1 MNVNQLL
8 DLAIVGV
15 SVAAVVVAS
24 VYAKHKIAID
34 KKAAQGDL
42 LAKAEKIV
50 AQSVSPLV
58 YQAEK
63 RGGDGED
70 KLTFVVQGL
79 FLLLDMA
86 HLPHPTMSFVKGM
99 VEKSVLAMRQAQTI
113 ADTVDKPKTTIVGE
127 LKDIKQEGYHG
138 SQIKKLWCRRIKLQY
153 L

>member
-1 MNVNQLL
+1 MNFNQLL
-8 DLAIVGV
+8 DLAIVV
-15 SVAAVVVAS
+15 TSVAAVIVVS

-34 KKAAQGDL
+34 KRAAQGDL

-70 KLTFVVQGL
+70 KLAFVVEGL

-86 HLPHPTMSFVKGM
+86 HLPHPTMSLVKGY
-99 VEKSVLAMRQAQTI
+99 VEKAVTAMKQTQTL
-113 ADTVDKPKTTIVGE
+113 ADTVDKPNKTITASFGQDTKTE
-127 LKDIKQEGYHG
+127 QLK
-138 SQIKKLWCRRIKLQY
+138 
-153 L
+153 

>member
-1 MNVNQLL
+1 MSFSHLL
-8 DLAIVGV
+8 DLMVVAV
-15 SVAAVVVAS
+15 SVAAVIVAS

-34 KKAAQGDL
+34 KKVVQGDL
-42 LAKAEKIV
+42 LAKSEKII

-63 RGGDGED
+63 RGGDGEV
-70 KLTFVVQGL
+70 KLTFVVQSL

-99 VEKSVLAMRQAQTI
+99 VEKSVTAMKQAQSI

-127 LKDIKQEGYHG
+127 LKDV
-138 SQIKKLWCRRIKLQY
+138 KK
-153 L
+153 

>member
-79 FLLLDMA
+79 FVLLDMA

-99 VEKSVLAMRQAQTI
+99 VEKSVTAMKQTQAISDTI
-113 ADTVDKPKTTIVGE
+113 DKPKTTIVGE
-127 LKDIKQEGYHG
+127 LKDVNK
-138 SQIKKLWCRRIKLQY
+138 
-153 L
+153 

>member
-1 MNVNQLL
+1 MNFSHLL
-8 DLAIVGV
+8 DLVLV
-15 SVAAVVVAS
+15 VTSVAAVVVAS
-24 VYAKHKIAID
+24 VYTKHKIAID

-99 VEKSVLAMRQAQTI
+99 IEKSVTAMKQTQVI
-113 ADTVDKPKTTIVGE
+113 SDTIDKSKTTIVGE
-127 LKDIKQEGYHG
+127 LKDV
-138 SQIKKLWCRRIKLQY
+138 KK
-153 L
+153 

>member
-1 MNVNQLL
+1 MSFNHLL
-8 DLAIVGV
+8 DLVL
-15 SVAAVVVAS
+15 VATSVVAVIVVS

-86 HLPHPTMSFVKGM
+86 HLPHPTTSFVKGT
-99 VEKSVLAMRQAQTI
+99 VEKAVLAMKQAQTI

-127 LKDIKQEGYHG
+127 LKDVK
-138 SQIKKLWCRRIKLQY
+138 
-153 L
+153 

>member
-1 MNVNQLL
+1 MSFSHIL
-8 DLAIVGV
+8 DLILVV
-15 SVAAVVVAS
+15 TSVAAVVVVS

-63 RGGDGED
+63 RGGDGEE
-70 KLTFVVQGL
+70 KLTFVVQDL

-99 VEKSVLAMRQAQTI
+99 VEKAVIAMKQAQSI

-127 LKDIKQEGYHG
+127 LKDVK
-138 SQIKKLWCRRIKLQY
+138 
-153 L
+153 

>member
-1 MNVNQLL
+1 MSFSHIL
-8 DLAIVGV
+8 DLVLVAT
-15 SVAAVVVAS
+15 SVAAVIVVS

-34 KKAAQGDL
+34 RKAAQGDL

-63 RGGDGED
+63 RGGDGEE

-99 VEKSVLAMRQAQTI
+99 VEKAVITMKQAQSI

-127 LKDIKQEGYHG
+127 LKDVK
-138 SQIKKLWCRRIKLQY
+138 
-153 L
+153 

>member
-1 MNVNQLL
+1 MSFSHIL
-8 DLAIVGV
+8 DLVL
-15 SVAAVVVAS
+15 VATSVVAVIVVS

-70 KLTFVVQGL
+70 KLTFVVQGV

-99 VEKSVLAMRQAQTI
+99 VEKAVIAMKQAQSI

-127 LKDIKQEGYHG
+127 LKDVK
-138 SQIKKLWCRRIKLQY
+138 
-153 L
+153 

>member
-1 MNVNQLL
+1 MSFNHLL
-8 DLAIVGV
+8 DLAIVIL
-15 SVAAVVVAS
+15 SATAVIVAS

-99 VEKSVLAMRQAQTI
+99 VEKSVTAMKQAQSI
-113 ADTVDKPKTTIVGE
+113 ADTVDKPNKTITASFGQDAKTE
-127 LKDIKQEGYHG
+127 QSNLDNGWPKD
-138 SQIKKLWCRRIKLQY
+138 
-153 L
+153 

>member
-1 MNVNQLL
+1 MSFSHIL
-8 DLAIVGV
+8 DLVLVVTSVTAVIVV
-15 SVAAVVVAS
+15 S

-63 RGGDGED
+63 RGGEGED

-99 VEKSVLAMRQAQTI
+99 VEKSVLAMKQAQAI

-127 LKDIKQEGYHG
+127 LKEVNK
-138 SQIKKLWCRRIKLQY
+138 
-153 L
+153 

>member
-1 MNVNQLL
+1 MSFSHLL
-8 DLAIVGV
+8 DLVLV
-15 SVAAVVVAS
+15 VTSVVAVIVVS

-70 KLTFVVQGL
+70 KLTFVVQGV

-99 VEKSVLAMRQAQTI
+99 VEKSVIAMRQAQSI
-113 ADTVDKPKTTIVGE
+113 ADTVDKHKTTIVGE
-127 LKDIKQEGYHG
+127 LKDVK
-138 SQIKKLWCRRIKLQY
+138 
-153 L
+153 

>member
-1 MNVNQLL
+1 MSFSHLL
-8 DLAIVGV
+8 DLMVVAV
-15 SVAAVVVAS
+15 SVAAVIVVS

-34 KKAAQGDL
+34 RKAAQGDL

-63 RGGDGED
+63 RGGDGEE
-70 KLTFVVQGL
+70 KLAFVVQGV

-99 VEKSVLAMRQAQTI
+99 VEKSVLAMRQAQSI

-127 LKDIKQEGYHG
+127 LKDVK
-138 SQIKKLWCRRIKLQY
+138 
-153 L
+153 

>member
-1 MNVNQLL
+1 MSFSHLL
-8 DLAIVGV
+8 DLMVVAV
-15 SVAAVVVAS
+15 SVAAVVVVS
-24 VYAKHKIAID
+24 VYAKHKITID
-34 KKAAQGDL
+34 KRAEQGDL
-42 LAKAEKIV
+42 LAKSEKII

-99 VEKSVLAMRQAQTI
+99 VEKSVTAMKQAQSI
-113 ADTVDKPKTTIVGE
+113 ADTVDKPKPTVVGE
-127 LKDIKQEGYHG
+127 LREV
-138 SQIKKLWCRRIKLQY
+138 KK
-153 L
+153 

>member
-1 MNVNQLL
+1 MSFSHLL
-8 DLAIVGV
+8 DLVL
-15 SVAAVVVAS
+15 VATSVVAVIVVS

-34 KKAAQGDL
+34 QKAAQGDL

-63 RGGDGED
+63 RGGDGEE

-127 LKDIKQEGYHG
+127 LKDVK
-138 SQIKKLWCRRIKLQY
+138 
-153 L
+153 

>member
-1 MNVNQLL
+1 MIEKDLKGVLNMSFSHIL
-8 DLAIVGV
+8 DLILVV
-15 SVAAVVVAS
+15 TSVVAVVVVS
-24 VYAKHKIAID
+24 IYAKHKIAID

-99 VEKSVLAMRQAQTI
+99 VEKAVIAMKQAQSI
-113 ADTVDKPKTTIVGE
+113 ADTVDKTTIVGE
-127 LKDIKQEGYHG
+127 LKDVKQG
-138 SQIKKLWCRRIKLQY
+138 SY
-153 L
+153 YGS

>member
-1 MNVNQLL
+1 MSFSHIL
-8 DLAIVGV
+8 DLVLVAA
-15 SVAAVVVAS
+15 SVAAVIVVS

-34 KKAAQGDL
+34 RKAAQGDL

-63 RGGDGED
+63 RGGDGEE

-99 VEKSVLAMRQAQTI
+99 VEKAVIAMKQAQSI

-127 LKDIKQEGYHG
+127 LKDVK
-138 SQIKKLWCRRIKLQY
+138 
-153 L
+153 

>member
-1 MNVNQLL
+1 MSFNHLL
-8 DLAIVGV
+8 DLAIVIT
-15 SVAAVVVAS
+15 SVAAVIVAS

-63 RGGDGED
+63 RGGDGEEKMD
-70 KLTFVVQGL
+70 FVINGL
-79 FLLLDMA
+79 NLILSLA
-86 HLPHPTMSFVKGM
+86 HLPALPASFLKGLA
-99 VEKSVLAMRQAQTI
+99 EKAVVAMKQTQAI

-127 LKDIKQEGYHG
+127 LKDVK
-138 SQIKKLWCRRIKLQY
+138 
-153 L
+153 

>member
-1 MNVNQLL
+1 MSFSHIL
-8 DLAIVGV
+8 DLVLVVTSVTAVIVV
-15 SVAAVVVAS
+15 S

-63 RGGDGED
+63 RGGEGED

-99 VEKSVLAMRQAQTI
+99 VEKAVTAMKQTQSI
-113 ADTVDKPKTTIVGE
+113 ADTIDKPKTTIVGE
-127 LKDIKQEGYHG
+127 LKDV
-138 SQIKKLWCRRIKLQY
+138 KK
-153 L
+153 

>member
-1 MNVNQLL
+1 MSFSHIL
-8 DLAIVGV
+8 DLVL
-15 SVAAVVVAS
+15 VATSVVAVIVVS
-24 VYAKHKIAID
+24 IYAKHKIAID
-34 KKAAQGDL
+34 RKAAQGDL

-99 VEKSVLAMRQAQTI
+99 VEKAVIAMKQAQSI

-127 LKDIKQEGYHG
+127 LKDVK
-138 SQIKKLWCRRIKLQY
+138 
-153 L
+153 

>member
-1 MNVNQLL
+1 MSFSHIL
-8 DLAIVGV
+8 DLVLV
-15 SVAAVVVAS
+15 VTSVAAVVVVS
-24 VYAKHKIAID
+24 VYAKHKIAINR
-34 KKAAQGDL
+34 KAAQGDL

-127 LKDIKQEGYHG
+127 LKDVK
-138 SQIKKLWCRRIKLQY
+138 
-153 L
+153 

>member
-1 MNVNQLL
+1 MSFNHLL
-8 DLAIVGV
+8 DLVL
-15 SVAAVVVAS
+15 VATSVVAVIVVS

-63 RGGDGED
+63 RSGDGED

-86 HLPHPTMSFVKGM
+86 HLPHPTTSFVKGT
-99 VEKSVLAMRQAQTI
+99 VEKAVLAMKQAQTI

-127 LKDIKQEGYHG
+127 LKDVK
-138 SQIKKLWCRRIKLQY
+138 
-153 L
+153 

>member
-1 MNVNQLL
+1 MSFSNLL
-8 DLAIVGV
+8 DLLVVAV

-24 VYAKHKIAID
+24 VYAKHKITID

-42 LAKAEKIV
+42 LAKSEKII

-99 VEKSVLAMRQAQTI
+99 VEKAVTAMKQTQSI

-127 LKDIKQEGYHG
+127 LKEV
-138 SQIKKLWCRRIKLQY
+138 KK
-153 L
+153 

>member
-1 MNVNQLL
+1 MSFSHLL
-8 DLAIVGV
+8 DLMDVAV
-15 SVAAVVVAS
+15 SFAS
-24 VYAKHKIAID
+24 VVIVSFYAKHKIAID
-34 KKAAQGDL
+34 RKAAQGDL

-63 RGGDGED
+63 RGGDGEE

-99 VEKSVLAMRQAQTI
+99 VEKSVTAMKQAQSI

-127 LKDIKQEGYHG
+127 LKDVK
-138 SQIKKLWCRRIKLQY
+138 
-153 L
+153 

>member
-1 MNVNQLL
+1 MSFSHIL
-8 DLAIVGV
+8 DLVL
-15 SVAAVVVAS
+15 VATSVVAVIVVS

-34 KKAAQGDL
+34 QKAAQGDL

-63 RGGDGED
+63 RGGDGEE

-127 LKDIKQEGYHG
+127 LKDVK
-138 SQIKKLWCRRIKLQY
+138 
-153 L
+153 

>member
-1 MNVNQLL
+1 MNFSNLL
-8 DLAIVGV
+8 DLVLV
-15 SVAAVVVAS
+15 VTSVAAVVVAS

-42 LAKAEKIV
+42 LAKSEKIV

-70 KLTFVVQGL
+70 KLTFVVQGV

-86 HLPHPTMSFVKGM
+86 YLPHPTMSFVKGM
-99 VEKSVLAMRQAQTI
+99 VEKSVTAMKQAQSI

-127 LKDIKQEGYHG
+127 LKDVK
-138 SQIKKLWCRRIKLQY
+138 
-153 L
+153 

>member
-15 SVAAVVVAS
+15 SVVAVVVAS

-42 LAKAEKIV
+42 LAKSEKIV

-99 VEKSVLAMRQAQTI
+99 VEKSVTAMKQTQALSDTI
-113 ADTVDKPKTTIVGE
+113 DKPKTTIVGE
-127 LKDIKQEGYHG
+127 LKDV
-138 SQIKKLWCRRIKLQY
+138 KK
-153 L
+153 

>member
-1 MNVNQLL
+1 MSLGQIT
-8 DLAIVGV
+8 DL
-15 SVAAVVVAS
+15 VVVVLS
-24 VYAKHKIAID
+24 VVVTIIFYFYSKHKIAID

-42 LAKAEKIV
+42 LAKSEKII

-86 HLPHPTMSFVKGM
+86 HLPHPTMSFVKGY
-99 VEKSVLAMRQAQTI
+99 VEKSVTAMKQAQSI

-127 LKDIKQEGYHG
+127 LKEV
-138 SQIKKLWCRRIKLQY
+138 KK
-153 L
+153 

>member
-1 MNVNQLL
+1 MNFNQLL

-15 SVAAVVVAS
+15 SVAAVVVVS

-34 KKAAQGDL
+34 KRAEQGDL
-42 LAKAEKIV
+42 LAKSEKII

-63 RGGDGED
+63 RGGNGED

-86 HLPHPTMSFVKGM
+86 HLPHPTMNFVKGM
-99 VEKSVLAMRQAQTI
+99 VEKSVTAMKQAQSI

-127 LKDIKQEGYHG
+127 LKEVNK
-138 SQIKKLWCRRIKLQY
+138 
-153 L
+153 

>member
-1 MNVNQLL
+1 MSFSHIL
-8 DLAIVGV
+8 DLVLV
-15 SVAAVVVAS
+15 VTSVVAVVVVS

-63 RGGDGED
+63 SDGDGED

-79 FLLLDMA
+79 FALLDMA
-86 HLPHPTMSFVKGM
+86 HLPHPTMAFVKGM
-99 VEKSVLAMRQAQTI
+99 VEKAVIAMKQAQSI

-127 LKDIKQEGYHG
+127 LKDVK
-138 SQIKKLWCRRIKLQY
+138 
-153 L
+153 

>member
-1 MNVNQLL
+1 MSFSHIL
-8 DLAIVGV
+8 DLILVV
-15 SVAAVVVAS
+15 TSVVAVIVVS

-63 RGGDGED
+63 RGGDGEE
-70 KLTFVVQGL
+70 KLAFVVQGL

-86 HLPHPTMSFVKGM
+86 HLPHPTMAFVKGM
-99 VEKSVLAMRQAQTI
+99 VEKSVTAMKQAQAI

-127 LKDIKQEGYHG
+127 LKDVK
-138 SQIKKLWCRRIKLQY
+138 
-153 L
+153 

>member
-1 MNVNQLL
+1 MSFSHIL
-8 DLAIVGV
+8 DLIL
-15 SVAAVVVAS
+15 VATSVVAVIVVS

-34 KKAAQGDL
+34 QKAAQGDL

-63 RGGDGED
+63 RGGDGEE

-127 LKDIKQEGYHG
+127 LKDIK
-138 SQIKKLWCRRIKLQY
+138 
-153 L
+153 

>member
-1 MNVNQLL
+1 MSFSHLL
-8 DLAIVGV
+8 DLMIVAV
-15 SVAAVVVAS
+15 SVAAVIVAS

-99 VEKSVLAMRQAQTI
+99 VEKAVTAMKQAQSI
-113 ADTVDKPKTTIVGE
+113 ADTVDKPNKTITASFGQNTKTE
-127 LKDIKQEGYHG
+127 QLK
-138 SQIKKLWCRRIKLQY
+138 
-153 L
+153 

>member
-1 MNVNQLL
+1 MSFSHIL
-8 DLAIVGV
+8 DLIL
-15 SVAAVVVAS
+15 VATSVVAVIVVS

-34 KKAAQGDL
+34 RKAAQGDL
-42 LAKAEKIV
+42 LAKAEKLV

-63 RGGDGED
+63 RGGDGEE
-70 KLTFVVQGL
+70 KLTFVVQGV

-127 LKDIKQEGYHG
+127 LKDVK
-138 SQIKKLWCRRIKLQY
+138 
-153 L
+153 

>member
-1 MNVNQLL
+1 MSFSHLL
-8 DLAIVGV
+8 DLMVVAV

-42 LAKAEKIV
+42 LAKSEKII

-79 FLLLDMA
+79 FLDMA

-99 VEKSVLAMRQAQTI
+99 VEKSVTAMKQAQSI
-113 ADTVDKPKTTIVGE
+113 ADTVDRPKTTVVGE
-127 LKDIKQEGYHG
+127 LREV
-138 SQIKKLWCRRIKLQY
+138 KK
-153 L
+153 

>member
-1 MNVNQLL
+1 MNFSHLL
-8 DLAIVGV
+8 DLVLVVTSA
-15 SVAAVVVAS
+15 AAVVVAS

-42 LAKAEKIV
+42 LAKSEKIV

-99 VEKSVLAMRQAQTI
+99 VEKSVTAMKQTQAI

-127 LKDIKQEGYHG
+127 LKDVK
-138 SQIKKLWCRRIKLQY
+138 
-153 L
+153 